1 LALCSWSV
9 TLNKLLNP
17 GALSASSLK
26 WAKITYIAK
35 RMTYKYSEHC
45 LAGTKSI
52 SNAGF
57 GANIFIT
64 IFNILSFGK
73 P

>member
-1 LALCSWSV
+1 V

-35 RMTYKYSEHC
+35 RMTYKYSEHY
-45 LAGTKSI
+45 LAGKKAIPNS
-52 SNAGF
+52 GF
-57 GANIFIT
+57 GVNIFIA
-64 IFNILSFGK
+64 IFNILWENRPCG
-73 P
+73 